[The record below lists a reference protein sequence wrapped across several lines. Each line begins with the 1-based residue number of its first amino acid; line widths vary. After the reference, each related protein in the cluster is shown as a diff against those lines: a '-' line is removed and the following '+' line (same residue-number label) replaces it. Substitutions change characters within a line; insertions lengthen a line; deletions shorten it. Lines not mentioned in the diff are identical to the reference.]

1 MSDFTFSVG
10 STACEILSWTGVS
23 AGSCYQPTDMS
34 VLGTILL
41 GLTPAHGRHA
51 VAQAR
56 LVALAARSGGNPL
69 GLYSP
74 TWRFVST
81 STRHV
86 LLQIGAYTNPRLAR
100 LNPPS

>member
-41 GLTPAHGRHA
+41 GLTLLMAG
-51 VAQAR
+51 V
-56 LVALAARSGGNPL
+56 RSL
-69 GLYSP
+69 
-74 TWRFVST
+74 R
-81 STRHV
+81 RD
-86 LLQIGAYTNPRLAR
+86 
-100 LNPPS
+100 